1 MSSQSTNGL
10 GIEDLLS
17 SIRSCTLC
25 NGLPLGPRPIIQAV
39 HSSRILV
46 AGQAPGS
53 RAHEKCVPFDD
64 ASGKRLRHWMGIGRT
79 DFYNPDNLAIVPMGF
94 CYPGTG
100 RSGDLPPRPECA
112 KQWRSSVLDRLPN
125 LELTLIIAR
134 HAMDWHLGKQPKN
147 LTETV
152 RNWNDHWP
160 KILVLP
166 HPSPR
171 NNLWLHHNRWF
182 EEEIL
187 PILRNRIASIL
198 SKATSPR
205 LSLDD
210 TQE

>member
-25 NGLPLGPRPIIQAV
+25 NGLPLGPQPIIQAA

-53 RAHEKCVPFDD
+53 RTHEKGVPFDD
-64 ASGKRLRHWMGIGRT
+64 ASGERLRHWMGIGRT
-79 DFYNPDNLAIVPMGF
+79 DFYNPNNLAIVPMGF

-112 KQWRSSVLDRLPN
+112 KQWRASVLDRLPD
-125 LELTLIIAR
+125 LELTLIIGSY
-134 HAMDWHLGKQPKN
+134 AMDWHLGKQSRN

-152 RNWNDHWP
+152 RNWNDNWP

-171 NNLWLHHNRWF
+171 NNLWLHRNRWF

-198 SKATSPR
+198 SRTTS
-205 LSLDD
+205 L
-210 TQE
+210 